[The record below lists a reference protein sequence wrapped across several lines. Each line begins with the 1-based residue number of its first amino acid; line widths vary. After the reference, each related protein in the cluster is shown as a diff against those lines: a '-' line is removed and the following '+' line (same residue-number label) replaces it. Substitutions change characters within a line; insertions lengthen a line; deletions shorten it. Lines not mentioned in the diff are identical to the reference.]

1 MTNTSHEVVKGPHHS
16 GDAAPIALSAHS
28 ITKRFPG
35 VLANDSV
42 NFDVRAGEVHTL
54 LGENGAGK
62 STLAAMLC
70 GLYQPDSGY
79 LLRNGQQI
87 SLSSPRAGLHHGI
100 AMVHQHFRLVERF
113 TVAENVV
120 LGSHNLSFK
129 LNRKSI
135 NEKVAAVAE
144 SYGLPID
151 PQAIVG
157 ELSVG
162 QRQRVEIVK
171 ALYQGAEILLLDEP
185 TAVLVPA
192 EVEKLFEN
200 VHAMTA
206 AGKSIVF
213 ISHKLGEV
221 VEISDRVTVLRSGCV
236 TGHVSGRGT
245 TDTKEL
251 ARLMVGRD
259 INLSTQRA
267 SQPAGQEVLQVHELS
282 LASAGVDILSNISF
296 NVHEGEM
303 VGIAGVAGNG
313 QRELADTIA
322 GLISPTSGSVS
333 CVTSVSIHTPA
344 TNRRRDALSRSRGPI
359 RARVLGLAYV
369 PEDRLGTGLV
379 PSMSI
384 LDNFLLTRSR
394 NAIVDRE
401 SVRPEVDRLIEQ
413 FQIKANNAD
422 HVARKL
428 SGGNSQKVLLAREL
442 SGGRVPT
449 KLLVVCSPTRGLD
462 VGAIETVRRL
472 LDDARSAGQAILLI
486 SEDLDEIM
494 SLADRIL
501 VLYRGAI
508 VHETTGEAAQ
518 LATVGAAMAGLSTEG
533 AA

>member
-1 MTNTSHEVVKGPHHS
+1 MTVTSHEVVKGPHHS
-16 GDAAPIALSAHS
+16 SDAAPIALSAHS

-42 NFDVRAGEVHTL
+42 DFDVRAGEVHTL

-79 LLRNGQQI
+79 ILRNGEPI
-87 SLSSPRAGLHHGI
+87 SLSSPRAGLQHGI

-120 LGSHNLSFK
+120 LGSRDLSFT
-129 LNRKSI
+129 LNRKDI
-135 NEKVAAVAE
+135 AEQVAAVAE

-151 PQAIVG
+151 PEAIVG
-157 ELSVG
+157 DLSVG

-221 VEISDRVTVLRSGCV
+221 VEISDRVTVLRGGCV
-236 TGHVSGRGT
+236 TGHVSGRGS
-245 TDTKEL
+245 TDTREL

-267 SQPAGQEVLQVHELS
+267 SHPTGHEVLQIRELTLES
-282 LASAGVDILSNISF
+282 EGVNLLSNISF

-322 GLISPTSGSVS
+322 GLISPTSG
-333 CVTSVSIHTPA
+333 TISIGGAMTA
-344 TNRRRDALSRSRGPI
+344 DRGPI
-359 RARVLGLAYV
+359 ATRELGLAYV
-369 PEDRLGTGLV
+369 PEDRLGMGLV

-384 LDNFLLTRSR
+384 LDNLLLTRDR
-394 NAIVDRE
+394 RIVVDRA
-401 SVRPEVDRLIEQ
+401 SVRPEANRLIEQ
-413 FQIKANNAD
+413 FEIKANDAD
-422 HVARKL
+422 HIARKL
-428 SGGNSQKVLLAREL
+428 SGGNAQKVLLAREL
-442 SGGRVPT
+442 SGGRAAT

-508 VHETTGEAAQ
+508 VHETRGDAAQ
-518 LATVGAAMAGLSTEG
+518 LATVGAAMAGVSTEG

>member
-1 MTNTSHEVVKGPHHS
+1 MSNTSHEVAKGSHHS
-16 GDAAPIALSAHS
+16 GGASPSALSAHS
-28 ITKRFPG
+28 ISKRFPG
-35 VLANDSV
+35 VLANDAV
-42 NFDVRAGEVHTL
+42 DFDVRAGEVHTL

-79 LLRNGQQI
+79 ITRNGQRI
-87 SLSSPRAGLHHGI
+87 SLASPRAGLQHGV

-113 TVAENVV
+113 TVAENVI
-120 LGSHNLSFK
+120 LGSRDLSFT
-129 LNRKSI
+129 LNRHNI
-135 NEKVAAVAE
+135 NERVAAVAE

-151 PQAIVG
+151 PNAIVG
-157 ELSVG
+157 SLSVG

-185 TAVLVPA
+185 TAVLVPS

-200 VHAMTA
+200 VHAMTQ

-221 VEISDRVTVLRSGCV
+221 VEISDRVTVLRNGCV

-259 INLSTQRA
+259 INLEPQRA
-267 SQPAGQEVLQVHELS
+267 SHATGHEVLQIRELS
-282 LASAGVDILSNISF
+282 LSANDVAVLSNISF

-322 GLISPTSGSVS
+322 GLVSPTSGSI
-333 CVTSVSIHTPA
+333 SIAGVLT
-344 TNRRRDALSRSRGPI
+344 TDRGPI
-359 RARVLGLAYV
+359 HAREVGLAYI
-369 PEDRLGTGLV
+369 PEDRLGMGLV

-384 LDNFLLTRSR
+384 LDNLLLTRDR
-394 NAIVDRE
+394 DFVVDRA
-401 SVRPEVDRLIEQ
+401 SVRPEATRLIEQ
-413 FQIKANNAD
+413 FEIKANGPD
-422 HVARKL
+422 HMARKL
-428 SGGNSQKVLLAREL
+428 SGGNAQKVLLAREL
-442 SGGRVPT
+442 SGGRTAT
-449 KLLVVCSPTRGLD
+449 KVLVVCSPTRGLD

-494 SLADRIL
+494 SLADRIF

-508 VHETTGEAAQ
+508 VHETPGVTATLE
-518 LATVGAAMAGLSTEG
+518 TVGAAMAGLITEG
-533 AA
+533 TV